1 MTTAVRTSSLPA
13 RKDVLALP
21 SWKLVLPRGGYVSS
35 MEAFTTAMGLPGFSL
50 LDLGTLAGGKDA
62 HRLLGLRYL
71 IANGEVWRE
80 HFGWQRA
87 LEAALRRE
95 LLGDERVKELLSAAE
110 GLLSRIRE
118 ARASITPED
127 RGGFARYLEGGLLR
141 ALKRRDFEEERV
153 LKFLILEQDE
163 PSLRDQA
170 AEFLRSRAG
179 ELQRDD
185 AQLLDLLYAA
195 VHRLDSYPA
204 TTVSAGQLKYV
215 LVADKGEMGV
225 RATREAI
232 ALGKVPVVLYSL
244 KDDENA
250 LQVRIAREGGG
261 FAVGLEGSFRESY
274 ANYVQIADKV
284 RAEFERRFGDDWEE
298 ELSRAG
304 LYPGYGPLAENAA
317 AIRHF
322 RQKNIVFIGPMQDVV
337 ENAGDKRK
345 FRLMAQEFDA
355 TAVTPGLVID
365 SDDPDEIQ
373 RTIVETHAA
382 GRFTFP
388 GRLKA
393 ANGGGGRGQAVIPT
407 AAQVPQAIQKVLGEI
422 KAYNWQPG
430 VMFEQNIPETI
441 HLEVQVLRDRYG
453 NTRHFGMRDCSE
465 QRASQKIQE
474 EAPPA
479 LLRRYPGLEERICGL
494 AVQIAER
501 VGYVGAGTVE
511 LMFKDGKFYFLEMN
525 TRIQVEHPV
534 SEESYA
540 IKRKRGRVPV
550 NLVAWQMRIA
560 DGQAIDFEQE
570 HVVQTHCSREFRI
583 NAESWNPDL
592 RDSRDGGK
600 GLFLPNAGI
609 FDRIVLPDAGA
620 IREALEDKGLTD
632 LKIRFDCGF
641 EAGDVL
647 VNKDPTFGKL
657 IVSVSSKD
665 PDKAYEL
672 LRLASLEVLK
682 KMKIEGRQVRPDG
695 TPIAGSPFKTNLQDH
710 VRILR
715 LPLFKRHSSYDDR
728 GRHVNWVVAAFREEA

>member
-13 RKDVLALP
+13 RNDPQALP
-21 SWKLVLPRGGYVSS
+21 PWKLVLPRGGYVSS
-35 MEAFTTAMGLPGFSL
+35 MEAFTTAMGVPGFVL
-50 LDLGTLAGGKDA
+50 LDLGTLAGGQDA

-71 IANGEVWRE
+71 IANGEVWRT
-80 HFGWQRA
+80 HFGWQRP
-87 LEAALRRE
+87 LEAALRRQ
-95 LLGDERVKELLSAAE
+95 LNDEVRVQDLLSEAE
-110 GLLSRIRE
+110 DLLARIRD
-118 ARASITPED
+118 ARASMTPAD
-127 RGGFARYLEGGLLR
+127 QDGFAGYLEAGLLR
-141 ALKRRDFEEERV
+141 ALKRRDFEEESF
-153 LKFLILEQDE
+153 LKFLILEQDV
-163 PSLRDQA
+163 PSLREQA
-170 AEFLRSRAG
+170 AELLRARAG
-179 ELQRDD
+179 ELYREDPQV
-185 AQLLDLLYAA
+185 LDLLYAA
-195 VHRLDSYPA
+195 VHRLDGYPA
-204 TTVSAGQLKYV
+204 TTVSAGQLKYI

-250 LQVRIAREGGG
+250 LQVRIALEGGG

-274 ANYVQIADKV
+274 ANYLQIADKV
-284 RAEFERRFGDDWEE
+284 RAEFERRFGEGWQE
-298 ELSRAG
+298 ELARAG
-304 LYPGYGPLAENAA
+304 LYPGYGPLAENAG

-337 ENAGDKRK
+337 ESAGDKRK
-345 FRLMAQEFDA
+345 FRLMAQELDPS
-355 TAVTPGLVID
+355 AVTPGLVID
-365 SDDPDEIQ
+365 SDDPGEIQ
-373 RTIVETHAA
+373 RTILETYAA
-382 GRFTFP
+382 GGFTFP

-407 AAQVPQAIQKVLGEI
+407 EEQVPQAIQKVLGEI

-479 LLRRYPGLEERICGL
+479 LLRRYPGLEDRICRI

-534 SEESYA
+534 SEESYG
-540 IKRKRGRVPV
+540 IKRKRGRAPV

-560 DGQAIDFEQE
+560 DGQAIDFEQQ

-583 NAESWNPDL
+583 NAESWKPEI

-609 FDRIVLPDAGA
+609 FDRIALPDTDT
-620 IREALEDKGLTD
+620 IREALADKGLTD

-641 EAGDVL
+641 EEGDVL

-682 KMKIEGRQVRPDG
+682 KLKIEGRQVRPDG
-695 TPIAGSPFKTNLQDH
+695 TPISDSPFKTNIQDH

-715 LPLFKRHSSYDDR
+715 MPLFKRHSSNDDR
-728 GRHVNWVVAAFREEA
+728 GRHVNWVVAAFRAEG

>member
-1 MTTAVRTSSLPA
+1 MTTAVRTSSLPV
-13 RKDVLALP
+13 RKDPQALP
-21 SWKLVLPRGGYVSS
+21 PWKLVLPRGGYVSS
-35 MEAFTTAMGLPGFSL
+35 MEALTTAMGVPGFVL
-50 LDLGTLAGGKDA
+50 LDLGTLAGGRDA

-71 IANGEVWRE
+71 IANGEVWRT
-80 HFGWQRA
+80 HFGWQRP

-95 LLGDERVKELLSAAE
+95 LNDEVRVQDLLSEAE
-110 GLLSRIRE
+110 DLLSRLRE
-118 ARASITPED
+118 TRASITPAD
-127 RGGFARYLEGGLLR
+127 RDGLAGYLEDGLLR
-141 ALKRRDFEEERV
+141 ALERREFEDERL
-153 LKFLILEQDE
+153 LKFLILAQDD

-170 AEFLRSRAG
+170 AELLRARAA
-179 ELQRDD
+179 ELYREDPQV
-185 AQLLDLLYAA
+185 LDLLYAA
-195 VHRLDSYPA
+195 VHRLDTYPA
-204 TTVSAGQLKYV
+204 TTVSAGQLKYI

-225 RATREAI
+225 RATREAL
-232 ALGKVPVVLYSL
+232 ALGKIPVVLYSL
-244 KDDENA
+244 TDDKDA

-261 FAVGLEGSFRESY
+261 FAVGLEGNFRESY
-274 ANYVQIADKV
+274 ANYIQIADKV
-284 RAEFERRFGDDWEE
+284 RAEFARRFGDGWEE

-322 RQKNIVFIGPMQDVV
+322 RRENIVFIGPMQDVV

-345 FRLMAQEFDA
+345 FRLMAQEFDPS
-355 TAVTPGLVID
+355 AVTPGLVID
-365 SDDPDEIQ
+365 SDDPGEIQ
-373 RTIVETHAA
+373 RIILETHAA
-382 GRFTFP
+382 GGFTFP

-407 AAQVPQAIQKVLGEI
+407 EEQVPQAIQKVLGEI
-422 KAYNWQPG
+422 RAYNWQPG

-494 AVQIAER
+494 AVRIAER

-534 SEESYA
+534 SEESYG

-560 DGQAIDFEQE
+560 DGQPIDFEQQ

-583 NAESWNPDL
+583 NAESWKPEL

-600 GLFLPNAGI
+600 GLFLPNAGV
-609 FDRIVLPDAGA
+609 FDRIALPDADA
-620 IREALEDKGLTD
+620 LREALADKGVSD

-641 EAGDVL
+641 EEGDVL

-665 PDKAYEL
+665 PDRAYEL

-682 KMKIEGRQVRPDG
+682 RLKIEGRQVRPDG
-695 TPIAGSPFKTNLQDH
+695 TPIADSPFKTNIQDH

-715 LPLFKRHSSYDDR
+715 MPLFKRHSSNDDR
-728 GRHVNWVVAAFREEA
+728 GRHVNWVVAAFRAEG

>member
-1 MTTAVRTSSLPA
+1 M
-13 RKDVLALP
+13 
-21 SWKLVLPRGGYVSS
+21 LPRGGYVSS
-35 MEAFTTAMGLPGFSL
+35 MEALTTAMGVPGFAL
-50 LDLGTLAGGKDA
+50 LDLGTLAGGNDA

-71 IANGEVWRE
+71 IANGEVWRT
-80 HFGWQRA
+80 HFGWQRP
-87 LEAALRRE
+87 LETALRRQ
-95 LLGDERVKELLSAAE
+95 LNDEVRVQDLLSEAE
-110 GLLSRIRE
+110 DLFSRIRE
-118 ARASITPED
+118 ARASITDAD
-127 RGGFARYLEGGLLR
+127 RDGFAAYLEDGLLR
-141 ALKRRDFEEERV
+141 ALKRREFEEERF
-153 LKFLILEQDE
+153 LKFLILEQDV

-170 AEFLRSRAG
+170 AGFLRSRAA
-179 ELQRDD
+179 ELHRED
-185 AQLLDLLYAA
+185 AQVLDLLYAA

-204 TTVSAGQLKYV
+204 TTVSAGQLRYI

-244 KDDENA
+244 KDDKDA
-250 LQVRIAREGGG
+250 LQVRIAEAGGG

-284 RAEFERRFGDDWEE
+284 RAEFERRFGDGWDE

-322 RQKNIVFIGPMQDVV
+322 RQKSIVFIGPMQDVV

-345 FRLMAQEFDA
+345 FRLMAQEFDP

-373 RTIVETHAA
+373 RIIVETHAA
-382 GRFTFP
+382 GGFTFP

-407 AAQVPQAIQKVLGEI
+407 EEQVPQAIQKVLGEI

-479 LLRRYPGLEERICGL
+479 LLQRYPGLEDRICGL
-494 AVQIAER
+494 AVRIAER

-534 SEESYA
+534 SEESYG

-560 DGQAIDFEQE
+560 DGQAIDFEQQQ
-570 HVVQTHCSREFRI
+570 VVQTHCSREFRI
-583 NAESWNPDL
+583 NAESWKPDI

-600 GLFLPNAGI
+600 GLFVPNAGV
-609 FDRIVLPDAGA
+609 FDRIALPDTDA
-620 IREALEDKGLTD
+620 IREALEEKGLTD
-632 LKIRFDCGF
+632 LKVRFDCGF
-641 EAGDVL
+641 EEGDVL

-665 PDKAYEL
+665 PDRAYEL

-682 KMKIEGRQVRPDG
+682 RLKIEGRQVRPDG
-695 TPIAGSPFKTNLQDH
+695 TPISDSPFKTNIQDH

-715 LPLFKRHSSYDDR
+715 MPLFKRHSSNDDR
-728 GRHVNWVVAAFREEA
+728 GRHVNWVVAAFRAEA

>member
-1 MTTAVRTSSLPA
+1 MITAVRTSSMPA
-13 RKDVLALP
+13 RTDAHALP
-21 SWKLVLPRGGYVSS
+21 SWRLVLPRGGYISS
-35 MEAFTTAMGLPGFSL
+35 MEAFTTALGVPGAVL
-50 LDLGTLAGGKDA
+50 LDLGTLAGGADA
-62 HRLLGLRYL
+62 QRLVGLRYL
-71 IANGEVWRE
+71 VANGEVWRT
-80 HFGWQRA
+80 HFVWQRP
-87 LEAALRRE
+87 LEAALRRQ
-95 LLGDERVKELLSAAE
+95 LMDEAQVEALLSAAE
-110 GLLSRIRE
+110 GLLARIRQ
-118 ARASITPED
+118 ARASMAPAD
-127 RGGFARYLEGGLLR
+127 RDGFARYLEGGLLK
-141 ALKRRDFEEERV
+141 ALKRRDFDDDRF
-153 LKFLILEQDE
+153 LKFLILEQDV
-163 PSLRDQA
+163 PSLREQA
-170 AEFLRSRAG
+170 AEFLRARAG
-179 ELQRDD
+179 ELHRSDPEV
-185 AQLLDLLYAA
+185 LDLLYAA
-195 VHRLDSYPA
+195 VFRLDNFPA
-204 TTVSAGQLKYV
+204 TTVSAGRLKYI

-232 ALGKVPVVLYSL
+232 ALGKIPVVLYSL
-244 KDDENA
+244 EDDANA
-250 LQVRIAREGGG
+250 LQVRIARKAGG
-261 FAVGLEGSFRESY
+261 FAVGLKGNFRESY
-274 ANYVQIADKV
+274 ANYVQIADRV
-284 RAEFERRFGDDWEE
+284 RAEFEARFGDGWQE
-298 ELSRAG
+298 ELSRAA

-345 FRLMAQEFDA
+345 FRLMAQAFDPE
-355 TAVTPGLVID
+355 AVTPGIVID
-365 SDDPDEIQ
+365 SDDPDVIQ
-373 RTIVETHAA
+373 RMILEAHAA

-407 AAQVPQAIQKVLGEI
+407 AEQVPQAIQKVLGEI
-422 KAYNWQPG
+422 RAYNWQPG

-453 NTRHFGMRDCSE
+453 NTRHLGMRDCSE

-479 LLRRYPGLEERICGL
+479 LLRRYPGMEERICKL

-540 IKRKRGRVPV
+540 IRRKRSRVPV

-560 DGQAIDFEQE
+560 DGQAIDFDQQQ
-570 HVVQTHCSREFRI
+570 VVQTHCSREFRI
-583 NAESWNPDL
+583 NAESWNPEL

-609 FDRIVLPDAGA
+609 FDRIKLPNVDA
-620 IREALEDKGLTD
+620 IRKAFAARGLSD

-641 EAGDVL
+641 EEGDVL

-665 PDKAYEL
+665 PEKAYEL
-672 LRLASLEVLK
+672 LRLVSIEVLR

-695 TPIAGSPFKTNLQDH
+695 TPIPGSPFRTNLQDH
-710 VRILR
+710 VRILKM
-715 LPLFKRHSSYDDR
+715 PLFKRHSNHDDT
-728 GRHVNWVVAAFREEA
+728 GRHVNWLVAAFRQGG

>member
-1 MTTAVRTSSLPA
+1 M
-13 RKDVLALP
+13 
-21 SWKLVLPRGGYVSS
+21 LPRGGYVSS
-35 MEAFTTAMGLPGFSL
+35 MEALTTAMGVPGFAL
-50 LDLGTLAGGKDA
+50 LDLGTLAGGNDA

-71 IANGEVWRE
+71 IANGEVWRT
-80 HFGWQRA
+80 HFGWQRP
-87 LEAALRRE
+87 LETALRRQ
-95 LLGDERVKELLSAAE
+95 LNDEVRVQDLLSEAE
-110 GLLSRIRE
+110 DLFSRIRE
-118 ARASITPED
+118 ARASITDAD
-127 RGGFARYLEGGLLR
+127 RDGFAGYLEDGLLR
-141 ALKRRDFEEERV
+141 ALKRREFEEERF
-153 LKFLILEQDE
+153 LKFLILEQDV

-170 AEFLRSRAG
+170 AELLRSRAALLHR
-179 ELQRDD
+179 ED
-185 AQLLDLLYAA
+185 AQVLDLLYAA

-204 TTVSAGQLKYV
+204 TTVSAGQLRYI

-244 KDDENA
+244 KDDKDA
-250 LQVRIAREGGG
+250 LQVRIAEAGGG

-284 RAEFERRFGDDWEE
+284 RAEFERRFGDGWEE

-322 RQKNIVFIGPMQDVV
+322 RQKSIVFIGPMQDVV

-345 FRLMAQEFDA
+345 FRLMAQEFDP

-365 SDDPDEIQ
+365 SDDPEEIQ
-373 RTIVETHAA
+373 RIILETHAA
-382 GRFTFP
+382 GGFTFP

-407 AAQVPQAIQKVLGEI
+407 EEQVPQAIQKVLGEI

-479 LLRRYPGLEERICGL
+479 LLRRYPGLEDRICGL
-494 AVQIAER
+494 AVRIAER

-534 SEESYA
+534 SEESYG

-560 DGQAIDFEQE
+560 DGQAIDFEQQQ
-570 HVVQTHCSREFRI
+570 VVQTHCSREFRI
-583 NAESWNPDL
+583 NAESWKPEI

-600 GLFLPNAGI
+600 GLFVPNAGV
-609 FDRIVLPDAGA
+609 FDRIALPDTDA
-620 IREALEDKGLTD
+620 IREALEEKGLTD

-641 EAGDVL
+641 EEGDVL

-665 PDKAYEL
+665 PDRAYEL

-682 KMKIEGRQVRPDG
+682 KLKIEGRQVRPDG
-695 TPIAGSPFKTNLQDH
+695 TPISGSPFMTNIQDH

-715 LPLFKRHSSYDDR
+715 MPLFKRHSSNDDR
-728 GRHVNWVVAAFREEA
+728 GRHVNWVVAAFRAEA

>member
-1 MTTAVRTSSLPA
+1 MTTAVRISSLPA
-13 RKDVLALP
+13 RKDPQALP
-21 SWKLVLPRGGYVSS
+21 PWKLVLPRGGYVSS
-35 MEAFTTAMGLPGFSL
+35 TEALTTAMGVPGFVL
-50 LDLGTLAGGKDA
+50 LDLGTVAGGNDA

-71 IANGEVWRE
+71 VANGEVWRT
-80 HFGWQRA
+80 HFGWQRS
-87 LEAALRRE
+87 LETALRRE
-95 LLGDERVKELLSAAE
+95 LNDEVRVQDLLSEADD
-110 GLLSRIRE
+110 LLSRLRD
-118 ARASITPED
+118 ARASITPAD
-127 RGGFARYLEGGLLR
+127 REGFAGYLEGGLLR
-141 ALKRRDFEEERV
+141 ALEQRELEDERF
-153 LKFLILEQDE
+153 LRFLILEQDE

-170 AEFLRSRAG
+170 AEFLRARAAD
-179 ELQRDD
+179 LYRDD
-185 AQLLDLLYAA
+185 PQLLDLLYAA
-195 VHRLDSYPA
+195 VHRLDAYPA
-204 TTVSAGQLKYV
+204 TTVSAGQLRYI

-232 ALGKVPVVLYSL
+232 ALGKIPVVLYSVTDD
-244 KDDENA
+244 KDA

-261 FAVGLEGSFRESY
+261 FAVGLEGNFRESY

-284 RAEFERRFGDDWEE
+284 RAEFARRFGDRWED

-322 RQKNIVFIGPMQDVV
+322 RQKNIVFVGPMQDVV

-345 FRLMAQEFDA
+345 FRLMAQEFDPA
-355 TAVTPGLVID
+355 AVTPGLVID
-365 SDDPDEIQ
+365 SDDPAEIQ
-373 RTIVETHAA
+373 RIILETHAA
-382 GRFTFP
+382 GGFSFP

-407 AAQVPQAIQKVLGEI
+407 EEQVPQAIQKVLGEI
-422 KAYNWQPG
+422 KTYNWQPG

-494 AVQIAER
+494 AVRIAER

-511 LMFKDGKFYFLEMN
+511 LMFKEGKFYFLEMN

-534 SEESYA
+534 SEESYG
-540 IKRKRGRVPV
+540 IKRKRGRAPV

-560 DGQAIDFEQE
+560 DGQAIDFEQQQ
-570 HVVQTHCSREFRI
+570 VVQTHCSREFRI
-583 NAESWNPDL
+583 NAESWKPEL

-600 GLFLPNAGI
+600 GLFLPNAGV
-609 FDRIVLPDAGA
+609 FDRIALPDADA
-620 IREALEDKGLTD
+620 VREALGDKDLAD

-641 EAGDVL
+641 EEGDVL

-665 PDKAYEL
+665 PDRAYEL

-682 KMKIEGRQVRPDG
+682 RLKIEGRQVRPDG
-695 TPIAGSPFKTNLQDH
+695 TPIAGSPFMTNIQDH
-710 VRILR
+710 VRILK
-715 LPLFKRHSSYDDR
+715 LPLFKRHSSNDDR
-728 GRHVNWVVAAFREEA
+728 GRHVNWVVAAFRAEG

>member
-1 MTTAVRTSSLPA
+1 MTTAVRTSSLPV
-13 RKDVLALP
+13 RNDPQALP
-21 SWKLVLPRGGYVSS
+21 PWKLVLPRGGYVSS
-35 MEAFTTAMGLPGFSL
+35 TEALATAMGVPGFVL
-50 LDLGTLAGGKDA
+50 LDMGTLAGGHDA

-71 IANGEVWRE
+71 IANGEVWRT
-80 HFGWQRA
+80 HFGWQRS
-87 LEAALRRE
+87 LETALRRE
-95 LLGDERVKELLSAAE
+95 LNDEVRVQDLLSEAE
-110 GLLSRIRE
+110 DLLARLRE
-118 ARASITPED
+118 ARASITTADRDELAGYMED
-127 RGGFARYLEGGLLR
+127 GLLR
-141 ALKRRDFEEERV
+141 ALKRRDFEDERL
-153 LKFLILEQDE
+153 LKLLILVQDE
-163 PSLRDQA
+163 PSLRDKA
-170 AEFLRSRAG
+170 AELLRARAA
-179 ELQRDD
+179 ELYREDPQV
-185 AQLLDLLYAA
+185 LDLLYAA
-195 VHRLDSYPA
+195 VHRLGTYPA
-204 TTVSAGQLKYV
+204 TTVSAGQLKYI

-225 RATREAI
+225 RATREAL
-232 ALGKVPVVLYSL
+232 ALGKIPVVLHSL
-244 KDDENA
+244 TDDKDA

-261 FAVGLEGSFRESY
+261 FAVGLEGNFRESY

-284 RAEFERRFGDDWEE
+284 RAEFARRFGDGWEE
-298 ELSRAG
+298 ELARAG

-322 RQKNIVFIGPMQDVV
+322 RQENIVFVGPMQDVV

-345 FRLMAQEFDA
+345 FRLMAQEFDPA
-355 TAVTPGLVID
+355 AVTPGLVID
-365 SDDPDEIQ
+365 SDDPGEIQ
-373 RTIVETHAA
+373 RIILETHAA
-382 GRFTFP
+382 GGFTFP

-407 AAQVPQAIQKVLGEI
+407 EEQVPQAIQKVLGEI

-494 AVQIAER
+494 AVRIAER

-534 SEESYA
+534 SEESYG

-560 DGQAIDFEQE
+560 DGQAIDFEQQ

-583 NAESWNPDL
+583 NAESWKPEL

-600 GLFLPNAGI
+600 GLFLPNAGV
-609 FDRIVLPDAGA
+609 FDRIALPDADA
-620 IREALEDKGLTD
+620 LREALADKGVSD

-641 EAGDVL
+641 EEGDVL

-665 PDKAYEL
+665 PDRAYEL

-682 KMKIEGRQVRPDG
+682 RLKIEGRQVRPDG
-695 TPIAGSPFKTNLQDH
+695 TPIADTPFKTNIQDH
-710 VRILR
+710 VRILKM
-715 LPLFKRHSSYDDR
+715 PLFKRHSSNDDR
-728 GRHVNWVVAAFREEA
+728 GRHVNWVVAAFRAEG